1 MTKKQQ
7 ELKAVIDLV
16 LNCQF
21 ETKRFSGDPLEW
33 ETFNDTFET
42 AIEHNRN
49 LTKIEK
55 FTCLRGYLEGT
66 ALQAIDGF
74 PLPNDNYSNA
84 WNLLKERYGNLQLIT
99 SCHVNN
105 FIELEAVSES
115 NVKDSKLQE
124 YMKTKLD
131 RY

>member
-66 ALQAIDGF
+66 ALQQCLEYIKGEIWQSTTHNI
-74 PLPNDNYSNA
+74 LPYKQFN
-84 WNLLKERYGNLQLIT
+84 RT
-99 SCHVNN
+99 
-105 FIELEAVSES
+105 
-115 NVKDSKLQE
+115 
-124 YMKTKLD
+124 
-131 RY
+131 

>member
-1 MTKKQQ
+1 M
-7 ELKAVIDLV
+7 
-16 LNCQF
+16 
-21 ETKRFSGDPLEW
+21 
-33 ETFNDTFET
+33 
-42 AIEHNRN
+42 
-49 LTKIEK
+49 
-55 FTCLRGYLEGT
+55 RGYLEGT

-99 SCHVNN
+99 SCHIQN
-105 FIELEAVSES
+105 FIELEAVSGS